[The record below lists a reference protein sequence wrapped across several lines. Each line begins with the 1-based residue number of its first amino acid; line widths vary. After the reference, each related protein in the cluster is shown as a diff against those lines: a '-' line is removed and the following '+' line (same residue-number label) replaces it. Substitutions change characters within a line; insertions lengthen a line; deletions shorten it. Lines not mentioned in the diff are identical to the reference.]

1 MDAKERTIYEE
12 SLKDYW
18 DLKSAIE
25 TYYKDGQQDGKL
37 SEKRNLAINAL
48 KEGLDITLIIKLTNL
63 SYQEVEGLKEDLK
76 NND

>member
-25 TYYKDGQQDGKL
+25 TYYKDGQQDGRL
-37 SEKRNLAINAL
+37 EEKRNMAINAL
-48 KEGLDITLIIKLTNL
+48 REGLEIALIVKLTNL
-63 SYQEVEGLKEDLK
+63 SYQEVGELKEGLKNGD
-76 NND
+76 